1 MSESDPHPPKNEEL
15 LATLQQ
21 LVEPLAATLVGP
33 SEVIVHDLS
42 RLPNSIIAISG
53 DVTGRTVGDPATD
66 KLLHAAVAGRLETS
80 IGYRTTSPT
89 GKSLLSTTIILHDAE
104 GAPAAAL
111 CINRDISEW
120 EQLRALTAAL
130 AGSPEAPAPQEDA
143 DEEVFVRD
151 VDELGALLLAQAVAA
166 APVPVEDMKKE
177 HKVEVVRHLRA
188 RGFFLL
194 RDAAEMA
201 AQALRCSRFS
211 IYNYLNEL
219 DGDEE

>member
-1 MSESDPHPPKNEEL
+1 MSAIDSHPPKNEQL

-89 GKSLLSTTIILHDAE
+89 GKRLLSTTIILRDAE

-120 EQLRALTAAL
+120 EQLQALATAL
-130 AGSPEAPAPQEDA
+130 AGAPAPALQEEA

-166 APVPVEDMKKE
+166 APVPV
-177 HKVEVVRHLRA
+177 
-188 RGFFLL
+188 
-194 RDAAEMA
+194 
-201 AQALRCSRFS
+201 
-211 IYNYLNEL
+211 
-219 DGDEE
+219 

>member
-1 MSESDPHPPKNEEL
+1 MLAIDSHPPKNEQL

-89 GKSLLSTTIILHDAE
+89 GKRLLSTTIILRDAE

-120 EQLRALTAAL
+120 EQLQALATAL
-130 AGSPEAPAPQEDA
+130 AGAPAPALQEEA

-219 DGDEE
+219 GGDEE

>member
-1 MSESDPHPPKNEEL
+1 MSAIDSHPPKNEQL

-89 GKSLLSTTIILHDAE
+89 GKRLLSTTIILHDAE

-120 EQLRALTAAL
+120 EQLQALATAL
-130 AGSPEAPAPQEDA
+130 AGAPAPALQEEA

-219 DGDEE
+219 GGDEE

>member
-1 MSESDPHPPKNEEL
+1 MPAIDSHPPKNEQL

-89 GKSLLSTTIILHDAE
+89 GKRLLSTTIILHDAE

-120 EQLRALTAAL
+120 EQLQALATAL
-130 AGSPEAPAPQEDA
+130 AGAPAPALQEEA

-219 DGDEE
+219 GGDEE